1 MDYTRQMGLL
11 DPKQIKNKSI
21 SVIGVGAT
29 GSYVALLLAQM
40 GWGDHTQGQGT
51 LRVFDGDKVE
61 EHNLANQVYDL
72 DHIGKPKVEALKEV
86 ILRKCGFEIEVYN
99 QMVDDKTDSA
109 LIRSTYVFIL
119 TDTMKSRKEIF
130 EKHLKFPF
138 DTDLLVETRM
148 GLRDGRIYSFNP
160 NNGSHVEEWRKTLYT
175 DDVAEASVCGGS
187 QSVVSTV
194 GFLSSLAVGRVLQHF
209 NNRYGNDNIRPD
221 KNQEYHQWNEVQFS
235 LYPESFYLKCFGEE
249 PVLAMH

>member
-11 DPKQIKNKSI
+11 DPKQIKDKSI

-40 GWGDHTQGQGT
+40 GWGDSNQGQGI

-61 EHNLANQVYDL
+61 EHNLANQIYDL
-72 DHIGKPKVEALKEV
+72 SHIGKPKVEALKET
-86 ILRKCGFEIEVYN
+86 ILRKCGFEIETYN

-130 EKHLKFPF
+130 EKHLRFPF
-138 DTDLLVETRM
+138 ETDLLVETRM
-148 GLRDGRIYSFNP
+148 GLKDGRIYSFNP
-160 NNGSHVEEWRKTLYT
+160 NNGDHIEEWKKTLYT

-194 GFLSSLAVGRVLQHF
+194 GFLSSLAVSRVLQHF
-209 NNRYGNDNIRPD
+209 NNRYGNDNIRLD
-221 KNQEYHQWNEVQFS
+221 KKQEYHQWNEVQFS

-249 PVLAMH
+249 PILAMR